1 MTEQEFDVRR
11 FMVGEWEI
19 RLLTHRGLLGGGDD
33 AEIAK
38 AAAEGLAF
46 HVEESFED
54 GGYPSEGYA
63 ESCGR
68 LAQMIFDGLR
78 NIASVEVAVDGEG
91 VVLTRGEDAE

>member
-1 MTEQEFDVRR
+1 MIDQECDVRR
-11 FMVGEWEI
+11 FVVGEWEI
-19 RLLTHRGLLGGGDD
+19 RLLTHRGLLDGYD
-33 AEIAK
+33 ADIAK

-91 VVLTRGEDAE
+91 VVLTRCEDAE